1 MHKLLLTITLAI
13 FSLTAT
19 LFATEFNE
27 LSFYEGK
34 VEKAY
39 NQTDLPMLP
48 GKWKIFDMEKSGSVP
63 SGNFYV
69 YATLAP
75 EALGVNDN
83 LFFFDSI
90 NYAVL
95 GSRSEETEYRKTFYG
110 CESDFYEAAIVN
122 TININ
127 SRGSGNFEET
137 CAGYADANNG
147 NHSFYFV
154 DCADICV
161 EVNFALYNE
170 AYYIDE
176 SNFVEIAELVFDEIR
191 STVSGKN
198 QNPSLEFL
206 NSYKK

>member
-69 YATLAP
+69 YAT
-75 EALGVNDN
+75 
-83 LFFFDSI
+83 
-90 NYAVL
+90 
-95 GSRSEETEYRKTFYG
+95 K
-110 CESDFYEAAIVN
+110 
-122 TININ
+122 
-127 SRGSGNFEET
+127 
-137 CAGYADANNG
+137 
-147 NHSFYFV
+147 
-154 DCADICV
+154 
-161 EVNFALYNE
+161 
-170 AYYIDE
+170 
-176 SNFVEIAELVFDEIR
+176 
-191 STVSGKN
+191 
-198 QNPSLEFL
+198 
-206 NSYKK
+206 